1 MSKNISRREFLKLGA
16 INAAGFA
23 SLWAF
28 GKNVFGDTIVDSEST
43 VSTIADTSSN
53 AIIRDISK
61 CIGCGQCVDV
71 CKNTQA
77 INILELKTENGKTY
91 SDTIGG
97 YDLSQT
103 KCIGCGQCSKVCPTG
118 AIAENDALQKVTT
131 ALNSGKTIVWQFA
144 PSSQNILGEEFGL
157 LSGENVSG
165 KIATSAKMLG
175 DYVFRTDFGADITI
189 MEEVTE
195 LITRIK
201 TGGVLL

>member
-71 CKNTQA
+71 CKN
-77 INILELKTENGKTY
+77 
-91 SDTIGG
+91 
-97 YDLSQT
+97 
-103 KCIGCGQCSKVCPTG
+103 
-118 AIAENDALQKVTT
+118 
-131 ALNSGKTIVWQFA
+131 
-144 PSSQNILGEEFGL
+144 SSSHKHI
-157 LSGENVSG
+157 
-165 KIATSAKMLG
+165 
-175 DYVFRTDFGADITI
+175 
-189 MEEVTE
+189 
-195 LITRIK
+195 RIK
-201 TGGVLL
+201 N

>member
-103 KCIGCGQCSKVCPTG
+103 KCIGCGHRHR
-118 AIAENDALQKVTT
+118 
-131 ALNSGKTIVWQFA
+131 
-144 PSSQNILGEEFGL
+144 
-157 LSGENVSG
+157 
-165 KIATSAKMLG
+165 
-175 DYVFRTDFGADITI
+175 Y
-189 MEEVTE
+189 
-195 LITRIK
+195 
-201 TGGVLL
+201 

>member
-91 SDTIGG
+91 YWWVRFEPD
-97 YDLSQT
+97 
-103 KCIGCGQCSKVCPTG
+103 
-118 AIAENDALQKVTT
+118 
-131 ALNSGKTIVWQFA
+131 
-144 PSSQNILGEEFGL
+144 
-157 LSGENVSG
+157 
-165 KIATSAKMLG
+165 KMYWLWS
-175 DYVFRTDFGADITI
+175 
-189 MEEVTE
+189 M
-195 LITRIK
+195 
-201 TGGVLL
+201 